1 MLAFALA
8 RGQARLLFEHVGPL
22 LIKFQ
27 VSQLQAA
34 RPLVKELAAGV
45 PESDDQFANR
55 IAMNAS
61 NSLGAADTRPLDQEP
76 QDLDAD
82 GGPSKF
88 LTIRTADAEREAYRQ
103 AAERAGVPLSEWIRE
118 RLNKAAKRESKR
130 D

>member
-8 RGQARLLFEHVGPL
+8 RGQARLHFEHVGPL
-22 LIKFQ
+22 LVKFQ

-34 RPLVKELAAGV
+34 HPLVKELAAGV

-61 NSLGAADTRPLDQEP
+61 NSLGAADTLDQEP